1 MLSYSCLQGVF
12 VISAQALHV
21 LYGALNNP
29 SQLTGWKADGGDPC
43 GESWK
48 GVKCDGSAVVSL
60 YGSAQGVIFELY
72 IALCLFLVHICN
84 LCHIAVVLT
93 GTSPD

>member
-1 MLSYSCLQGVF
+1 MFLCF
-12 VISAQALHV
+12 TAQALQV

-29 SQLTGWKADGGDPC
+29 SQLTGWKMSGGDPC

-60 YGSAQGVIFELY
+60 YGSTHGVPF
-72 IALCLFLVHICN
+72 
-84 LCHIAVVLT
+84 
-93 GTSPD
+93 